1 MIGDKYTV
9 KKACFD
15 GVHQL
20 FKGEV
25 LTETEAYNYNTECR
39 EDDGEYN
46 ELTHDVYGFICEVGS
61 DFTKKYMEK
70 CS

>member
-1 MIGDKYTV
+1 MIGDKYIV
-9 KKACFD
+9 KKDRFD

-25 LTETEAYNYNTECR
+25 LTEREAYNYNTECR
-39 EDDGEYN
+39 EDGGEYN
-46 ELTHDVYGFICEVGS
+46 ELTHDKYGYICEVGS
-61 DFTKKYMEK
+61 EFAKKYLEK